1 MAAAGAVVA
10 AFLGFSALGSA
21 GSAQEICPAV
31 PSSSAWGSLVQ
42 QAIGG

>member
-1 MAAAGAVVA
+1 MAAAGAVAA

-21 GSAQEICPAV
+21 GSAQEICPAI
-31 PSSSAWGSLVQ
+31 PNTSAWSSLVQ